1 LKNKVEIIAE
11 AGINHNGKFNNAIK
25 LIRIAKIAKVNYVKF
40 QLFTTENFINK
51 KFNHHKLNYNKI
63 YKRFKNLEFSVSEWK
78 KIIKFGKQR
87 GIKVFFSIFDIS
99 SLKILRK
106 LNVKLVKIPS
116 GEINNYPL
124 LEKINKL
131 RLRVILSTG
140 MSSLKEIDKAVK
152 KLKKC
157 NLSLLHCVSEY
168 PTIYPNLMAIQ
179 NLRKK
184 FKKNI
189 GYSDHTKDT
198 VTPAL
203 SVIAGAKLLEKHFT
217 YNQKQKVG
225 DHKMSLNPAQL
236 KEMVELIRQAENSLG
251 SGIKK
256 VSSKEK
262 VLQKI
267 ARKGVYLKKLKK
279 KNEKV
284 KYSDLSFLRPGIG
297 IPSDKYKLIIN
308 KRTKRNISEYKP
320 LNIKMFK

>member
-1 LKNKVEIIAE
+1 MKNKVEIIAE

-184 FKKNI
+184 FTGTPEKVVNLLKSLSPGEMKEPINVGSWWLIIRLECLLEATLDREMQATLSRELFDKWVNEEVEGIIKKLKTKF
-189 GYSDHTKDT
+189 HTKDEYE
-198 VTPAL
+198 
-203 SVIAGAKLLEKHFT
+203 IIEEK
-217 YNQKQKVG
+217 
-225 DHKMSLNPAQL
+225 
-236 KEMVELIRQAENSLG
+236 
-251 SGIKK
+251 
-256 VSSKEK
+256 
-262 VLQKI
+262 
-267 ARKGVYLKKLKK
+267 
-279 KNEKV
+279 
-284 KYSDLSFLRPGIG
+284 
-297 IPSDKYKLIIN
+297 
-308 KRTKRNISEYKP
+308 
-320 LNIKMFK
+320 

>member
-1 LKNKVEIIAE
+1 MKNKVEIIAE

-279 KNEKV
+279 KMK
-284 KYSDLSFLRPGIG
+284 K
-297 IPSDKYKLIIN
+297 
-308 KRTKRNISEYKP
+308 
-320 LNIKMFK
+320 LNIQTYHFYDRE